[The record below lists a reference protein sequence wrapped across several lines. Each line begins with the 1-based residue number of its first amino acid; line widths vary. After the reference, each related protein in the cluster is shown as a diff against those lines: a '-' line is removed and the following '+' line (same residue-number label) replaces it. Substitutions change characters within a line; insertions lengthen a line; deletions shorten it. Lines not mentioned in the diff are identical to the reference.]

1 MSFKPNTTVYLC
13 SGTGLDMA
21 NSIWWHRFAY
31 PKSTLPKDDTW
42 WNTCFQWVKAHSV
55 AQGYWYM
62 SNIHQ
67 GNGYIDVGR
76 TPYQTA
82 MQWGEEG
89 LGNSAK
95 QSELDNP
102 YIYYTDALTAVDYL
116 AFSNGVQEAPQFT
129 SDVVYAFVTGM
140 QSINNNVTRVFYT
153 VDAIMTYQKFFHF
166 GQCLVERDMQFQER
180 RDDVEGIP
188 VWGNY
193 NHEPEPLMSQDSDYI
208 FQNYTSTQGD
218 FSAFSLGAYNRCFVT
233 SDVDLTTADAIQ
245 PNSAYQGL
253 PSFQPT
259 KSSKVGEV
267 DLGIG
272 GYYIYDRINAVFA
285 ALGSYNAFEHI
296 LNTYVVPEKLCQV
309 EPQALPA
316 FVENFDDGIQDQY
329 NGQTIILKTPASYH
343 DLAEVNEQPTADGFR
358 PVNLKTNFAPYVY
371 FSISDKQGS
380 SVEIPLDYLR
390 IGGGETKDT
399 PFALNIQM
407 FLTAAPNVASI
418 LYVANMPAGNGSLYV
433 PLTTMWQQNSYVMT
447 PNNSGYN
454 IAASQAIA
462 TDKAMVTNVKV
473 LGTLAVG
480 LLLAAVLTPVG
491 AGLLFAG
498 AASLG
503 TAAMGQFTSGMSQQ
517 TQQRQEAAR
526 LEAIGLPKA
535 NGGLA
540 QGMTKFTYNNAGYK
554 FYLVHLRTD
563 LLKNVDYFFSIFGYT
578 QNKVRYPHINI
589 RRRWCFVK
597 CSNVNIVPNLSV
609 NNYNAGGV
617 PMEALQQIDQRM
629 KNGITFWNIRQA
641 LMGDGDTG
649 ASDAFNWDDSRIQAC
664 INCRFVKN
672 YGSAPDSDVVKENA
686 SFTGGYADDYTDDYS
701 YQEGTIG
708 E

>member
-180 RDDVEGIP
+180 QNSVDGVP
-188 VWGNY
+188 NWGEN
-193 NHEPEPLMSQDSDYI
+193 NHQPEPLVPQDSDYI
-208 FQNYTSTQGD
+208 FQDYQSDEADFQYFTLGPYT
-218 FSAFSLGAYNRCFVT
+218 RCFVT
-233 SDVDLTTADAIQ
+233 SDVDLRTADAIQ

-253 PSFQPT
+253 PSF
-259 KSSKVGEV
+259 KSSPSSKIGSV

-272 GYYIYDRINAVFA
+272 AYYIVNRENEVFE

-296 LNTYVVPEKLCQV
+296 LNTYVVPEKVANLAYSADPPLFIGDFDANTLEV
-309 EPQALPA
+309 YKEKLIPLKMPA
-316 FVENFDDGIQDQY
+316 TYTDLTGTTNTE
-329 NGQTIILKTPASYH
+329 QTGY
-343 DLAEVNEQPTADGFR
+343 R
-358 PVNLKTNFAPYVY
+358 PVNVKSNFAPYVY

-380 SVEIPLDYLR
+380 SVEIPFDTLR
-390 IGGGETKDT
+390 QMGQETELN
-399 PFALNIQM
+399 PFVLNTYM
-407 FLTAAPNVASI
+407 SLTAAPNIASM
-418 LYVANMPAGNGSLYV
+418 LWVANLPAGNGSLYV

-454 IAASQAIA
+454 IVASQQIA
-462 TDKAMVTNVKV
+462 TQQSMATKILVT
-473 LGTLAVG
+473 GTIAVG
-480 LLLAAVLTPVG
+480 LLALAFAAPVG
-491 AGLLFAG
+491 AGLLFMG
-498 AASLG
+498 AASFG
-503 TAAMGQFTSGMSQQ
+503 TATLNNLNQGFNQQ
-517 TQQRQEAAR
+517 AEQVAEQAR
-526 LEAIGLPKA
+526 LQAIGLPKA

-540 QGMTKFTYNNAGYK
+540 TGMTKYTYNNAGYK

-649 ASDAFNWDDSRIQAC
+649 PSDAFNWDDSRIQQC

-672 YGSAPDSDVVKENA
+672 YGSGPDSDVVKENA